1 MAGALDPVELTRE
14 LIRRPSVTPKDEGAL
29 AVLEGALKPLGFACH
44 RLPFSEA
51 GTPDVDNLYARF
63 GTGGP
68 HFCFAGHSD
77 VVPVGD
83 RAGWKLDPFGAE
95 IVDGQLFGRGASDMK
110 GAIAA
115 FAAAAEKF
123 LITRGGDFKGSISL
137 LITGDEEGPAINGTA
152 KVLKWLAG
160 RNEKVDACVVGE
172 PTSESALGDMMK
184 IGRRGSLN
192 AKLTVHGVQTHS
204 AYPHLGD
211 NPTHRI
217 VRMLDDL
224 IGTELDKGNEWFP
237 ATNLQVTT
245 IDVGNPA
252 TNVTPAT
259 ARAGFNIRFNNNH
272 NSADLKKWMKE
283 RCDAFGGRYELDVY
297 VSGEAFL
304 TQPGPLSSLVSDAVK
319 DATGRT
325 PVLSTTGGTSDAR
338 FICRH
343 SPVVEFGLINRTIHK
358 VNECTAVADLRGLTT
373 IYGGILDR
381 FFGTS

>member
-1 MAGALDPVELTRE
+1 VSAVIDPVELTRA

-29 AVLEGALKPLGFACH
+29 GVLEAALKPLGFACH

-63 GTGGP
+63 GSGAP

-83 RAGWKLDPFGAE
+83 RAGWTLDPFGAE
-95 IVDGQLFGRGASDMK
+95 IVDGQVFGRGASDMK

-115 FAAAAEKF
+115 FAAAAERF
-123 LITRGGDFKGSISL
+123 LGRRGRDFKGSISL

-152 KVLKWLAG
+152 KMLKWLAA
-160 RNEKVDACVVGE
+160 RNETIDGCLVGE
-172 PTSESALGDMMK
+172 PTNEQALGDMMK

-192 AKLTVHGVQTHS
+192 AKLAVHGVQTHS

-211 NPTHRI
+211 NPNHRL
-217 VRMLDDL
+217 VRILADMV
-224 IGTELDKGNEWFP
+224 GTELDKGNEWFP

-252 TNVTPAT
+252 TNVTPAL
-259 ARAGFNIRFNNNH
+259 ARANINIRFNNLH
-272 NSADLKKWMKE
+272 TGAKLKQWLKG
-283 RCDAFGGRYELDVY
+283 RCDAAGGRYDLDVY
-297 VSGEAFL
+297 VTGEAFL
-304 TQPGPLSSLVSDAVK
+304 TQPGPFSSLVAEAVK
-319 DATGRT
+319 QATGRT
-325 PVLSTTGGTSDAR
+325 PTLSTTGGTSDAR
-338 FICRH
+338 FICNY
-343 SPVVEFGLINRTIHK
+343 SPVVEFGLVGRTIHK
-358 VNECTAVADLRGLTT
+358 VNECAAVDDIRGLAD

-381 FFGTS
+381 YFGPA

>member
-1 MAGALDPVELTRE
+1 MSAVIDPVELTRA

-29 AVLEGALKPLGFACH
+29 GVLEAALKPLGFACH

-63 GTGGP
+63 GSGAP

-83 RAGWKLDPFGAE
+83 RAGWTLDPFGAE
-95 IVDGQLFGRGASDMK
+95 IVDGQVFGRGASDMK

-115 FAAAAEKF
+115 FAAAAERF
-123 LITRGGDFKGSISL
+123 LGRRGRDFKGSISL

-152 KVLKWLAG
+152 KMLKWLAA
-160 RNEKVDACVVGE
+160 RNETIDGCLVGE
-172 PTSESALGDMMK
+172 PTNEQALGDMMK

-192 AKLTVHGVQTHS
+192 AKLAVHGVQTHS

-211 NPTHRI
+211 NPNHRL
-217 VRMLDDL
+217 VRILADMV
-224 IGTELDKGNEWFP
+224 GTELDKGNEWFP

-252 TNVTPAT
+252 TNVTPAL
-259 ARAGFNIRFNNNH
+259 ARANINIRFNNLH
-272 NSADLKKWMKE
+272 TGAKLKQWLKG
-283 RCDAFGGRYELDVY
+283 RCDAAGGRYDLDVY
-297 VSGEAFL
+297 VTGEAFL
-304 TQPGPLSSLVSDAVK
+304 TQPGPFSSLVAEAVK
-319 DATGRT
+319 QATGRT
-325 PVLSTTGGTSDAR
+325 PALSTTGGTSDAR
-338 FICRH
+338 FICNY
-343 SPVVEFGLINRTIHK
+343 SPVVEFGLVGRTIHK
-358 VNECTAVADLRGLTT
+358 VNECAAVDDIRGLAD

-381 FFGTS
+381 YFGPA